1 MEKKVVIINF
11 KAYKEGAGKNALEL
25 AKAVEKVAEKSD
37 FYFGVAPNFLDLAE
51 IVKSVGIDVYAQ
63 HVDAV
68 EFGSHTG
75 RITAEMIK
83 EKGARGSLINHS
95 ERRLKL
101 ADIDF
106 LVSKFKELDLIS
118 VVCTNNVSTT
128 SAAAA
133 LSPDFVAVEPP
144 ELIGSG
150 IPVSKAEPE
159 VVENSVRAAKN
170 VNEEVKVLCGAGI
183 TKYEDVVAAID
194 LGADGVLLASGVVKA
209 SDPKKALE
217 ELVGLR

>member
-1 MEKKVVIINF
+1 MGVVIINF
-11 KAYKEGAGKNALEL
+11 KAYEEGSGRRAMEL
-25 AKAVEKVAEKSD
+25 AKIAENIASRVD
-37 FYFGVAPNFLDLAE
+37 DYIAVAPPTIDLAE
-51 IVKSVGIDVYAQ
+51 IINAVSIDVYAQ
-63 HVDAV
+63 HVDAIN
-68 EFGSHTG
+68 FGSHTG

-83 EKGARGSLINHS
+83 EKGAKGSLINHS

-106 LVSKFKELDLIS
+106 LVSKFKELNLTS
-118 VVCTNNVSTT
+118 VVCTNNIATT
-128 SAAAA
+128 AAAAA
-133 LSPDFVAVEPP
+133 LNPDYVAVEPP

-159 VVENSVRAAKN
+159 TVENSVRAAKD
-170 VNEEVKVLCGAGI
+170 VNPDVKVLCGAGI
-183 TKYEDVVAAID
+183 SKHEDYVTALD

-209 SDPKKALE
+209 KDPKAALE

>member
-1 MEKKVVIINF
+1 MGVIIINF
-11 KAYKEGAGKNALEL
+11 KAYKEGSGKKALEL
-25 AKAVEKVAEKSD
+25 AKIAEEVASRVD
-37 FYFGVAPNFLDLAE
+37 DYIAVAPPATDLAE
-51 IVKSVGIDVYAQ
+51 IAKLSIDVYAQ

-68 EFGSHTG
+68 NFGSHTG

-83 EKGARGSLINHS
+83 EKGAKGSLINHS

-106 LVSKFKELDLIS
+106 LVSKFKELELTS
-118 VVCTNNVSTT
+118 VVCTNNIATT
-128 SAAAA
+128 AAAAA
-133 LSPDFVAVEPP
+133 LSPDYVAIEPP

-159 VVENSVRAAKN
+159 TVENSVKAAKD
-170 VNEEVKVLCGAGI
+170 VNSSVKVLCGAGI
-183 TKYEDVVAAID
+183 SKHEDYVTAMD
-194 LGADGVLLASGVVKA
+194 LGADGVLLASGIVKA
-209 SDPKKALE
+209 KDPKAALE